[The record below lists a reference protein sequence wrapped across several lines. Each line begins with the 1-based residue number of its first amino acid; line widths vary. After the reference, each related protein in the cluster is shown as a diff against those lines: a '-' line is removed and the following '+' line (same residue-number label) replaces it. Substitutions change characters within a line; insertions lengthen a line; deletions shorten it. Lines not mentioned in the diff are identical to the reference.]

1 MICHL
6 RLLLILTRGYG
17 QLKPLY
23 LWLCS
28 WIYNTRVYTYLTSVE
43 ERAPTYKIVSFTAY
57 KNAIYQES
65 LQSVPLVFLAL
76 SYILTYKQNDSFSL
90 IEMWRIHFFSHSSL
104 PYLNGCVVVTMP
116 PFWNWIGKRRHLCP
130 VLLTSAHN
138 STKGSFQIYSFVS
151 KIFENVYS
159 VLDLDIST
167 VQFCVT

>member
-1 MICHL
+1 MFLNIQHKSLYIPYKC
-6 RLLLILTRGYG
+6 RGESTYIKNSIFYSI
-17 QLKPLY
+17 QKCNLP
-23 LWLCS
+23 
-28 WIYNTRVYTYLTSVE
+28 RVF
-43 ERAPTYKIVSFTAY
+43 AVSATC
-57 KNAIYQES
+57 
-65 LQSVPLVFLAL
+65 VFLAL